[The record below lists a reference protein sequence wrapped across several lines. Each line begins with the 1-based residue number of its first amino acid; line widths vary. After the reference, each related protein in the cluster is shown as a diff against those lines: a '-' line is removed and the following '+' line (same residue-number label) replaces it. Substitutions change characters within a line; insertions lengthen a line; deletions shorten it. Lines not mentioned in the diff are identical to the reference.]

1 MFLISS
7 LSRKKFIGKADIAG
21 DEEGGIVR
29 RTASMNT
36 ALYKF
41 RDIKTYSSIEWLA
54 NNTKKYRTVFEEM
67 EVAYVYCEVTLYNKR
82 FDEDAW
88 TLNLRMRCIDEKN
101 NEICYLNCDRPVQPE
116 ESVIFVREG
125 WGVKTPGT
133 YWKEGVYRWE
143 AIIDDEVIATKTF
156 YIQNVGVMRTANPYF
171 KIDTVKLYESTSGDT
186 DLRDRKY
193 YSVFNAMSTRY
204 VWIELNLDNLTRKS
218 KEIAIELLF
227 NYRTASGYLKGS
239 VSKIFFVKPEDDQFT
254 VTIGWGSDVIGTWS
268 RGEYFAEVIFM
279 DHMLAQVPFEIGDDY
294 VAATEED
301 FVPLT
306 QIEYV
311 HMDDLLD
318 DIEESSTDQEGGQ
331 QGAAQGIEHIM
342 HELDELTG
350 LDPIKKKIRE
360 YSDYLRFVAL
370 RREKGFDENDK
381 INLHAVFKGNPG
393 TGKTTVARLLGK
405 IYKEMGLLKKGHV
418 VEVDRSDLVAE
429 YIGQTAPKTKEAIK
443 KAKDGVL
450 FIDEAY
456 ALARKDEDNKDFGKE
471 AIEILLKELSDAT
484 DIAIIVAGYPEE
496 MDVFLESNPGLKS
509 RFVMQYEF
517 PDYTPQELVKIA
529 SFAAEKR
536 SVKFDDGATKLFQK
550 YLTDK
555 YRDRDKFFGNARL
568 VNSMVDEAKMNL
580 GLRIM
585 KTDHPENLDAATLS
599 TITELDL
606 KRIFDLHEGILPE
619 IPIDEDLLKEAM
631 LKLRGMIGLDQVK
644 HDIEELVKLV
654 RFYKSLGKDV
664 RKIFSLHS
672 VFSGNPGTG
681 KTTVARILAQIYK
694 ALGILERGHLVECD
708 RQSLVGGYVG
718 QTAIKT
724 SELINKAMGGVLFI
738 DEAYSLSDG
747 GSNDFG
753 REAIETLLKRME
765 DRRGEFIVIAA
776 GYTQNM
782 EKFMESNP
790 GLKSRFD
797 RVFQFRDY
805 NADDLYT
812 IALNQLRDHNITP
825 EPKAADHLMKY
836 IDFMYKT
843 RDKYF
848 GNGRAVRKVIEE
860 AIRNQHLRLSELAK
874 AKYTKK
880 AIETLTYDDVEEF
893 TTEVKPNMASG
904 GIGFKV

>member
-1 MFLISS
+1 
-7 LSRKKFIGKADIAG
+7 
-21 DEEGGIVR
+21 
-29 RTASMNT
+29 MNT
-36 ALYKF
+36 ALFKF

-88 TLNLRMRCIDEKN
+88 ALNLRMRCIDEKN

-116 ESVIFVREG
+116 ESVIYVREG
-125 WGVKTPGT
+125 WGVKTPGA
-133 YWKEGVYRWE
+133 YWKEGIYRWE
-143 AIIDDEVIATKTF
+143 AIVDDEVIATKTF

-186 DLRDRKY
+186 DLSDRKY

-204 VWIELNLDNLTRKS
+204 VWIELNLDNLTRKT
-218 KEIAIELLF
+218 KDLAIELLF

-279 DHMLAQVPFEIGDDY
+279 DHMLAQVPFEIGEDY

-311 HMDDLLD
+311 HMDDLL
-318 DIEESSTDQEGGQ
+318 EEVEENASDSEAGQ
-331 QGAAQGIEHIM
+331 QSSVQGIEQIM

-418 VEVDRSDLVAE
+418 IEVDRSDLVAE

-529 SFAAEKR
+529 AFAAEKR
-536 SVKFDDGATKLFQK
+536 SVKFDEGATKVFQK

-568 VNSMVDEAKMNL
+568 VNSMVDEAKMNF

-585 KTDHPENLDAATLS
+585 KSEHPENLDAATLS

-724 SELINKAMGGVLFI
+724 SELINKSMGGVLFI

>member
-1 MFLISS
+1 
-7 LSRKKFIGKADIAG
+7 
-21 DEEGGIVR
+21 
-29 RTASMNT
+29 MNT
-36 ALYKF
+36 TQFKF

-67 EVAYVYCEVTLYNKR
+67 EVAYVYCEVSLYNKR
-82 FDEDAW
+82 FDEEAW
-88 TLNLRMRCIDEKN
+88 SLSLRMRCIDEKN
-101 NEICYLNCDRPVQPE
+101 NEICFLNCDRTVNPD
-116 ESVIFVREG
+116 ESVVYVREG
-125 WGVKTPGT
+125 WGVKTPGV
-133 YWKEGVYRWE
+133 YWKEGIYRWE
-143 AIIDDEVIATKTF
+143 AYVNDEILSSKTF
-156 YIQNVGVMRTANPYF
+156 IIQNVGMMRNATNPYF
-171 KIDTVKLYESTSGDT
+171 KIDTVKLYESNSVDT
-186 DLRDRKY
+186 ALTDRKY
-193 YSVFNAMSTRY
+193 YTVFNAMSTRY
-204 VWIELNLDNLTRKS
+204 VWIELNLSNLTRKAKDLS
-218 KEIAIELLF
+218 IELLF
-227 NYRTASGYLKGS
+227 NFRTSSGYLKGT
-239 VSKIFFVKPEDDQFT
+239 VSKIFIVKPEDDIFT

-268 RGEYFAEVIFM
+268 RGDYFAEVIFM
-279 DHMLAQVPFEIGDDY
+279 DHMLAQVPYEIGDDY
-294 VAATEED
+294 VAAHEED

-311 HMDDLLD
+311 HLD
-318 DIEESSTDQEGGQ
+318 DFEDLIGG
-331 QGAAQGIEHIM
+331 GEAAQEVEVVTISTPLGIDSVM

-350 LDPIKKKIRE
+350 LDPIKMKIRE

-370 RREKGFDENDK
+370 RRVKGFDETDK

-443 KAKDGVL
+443 KAKDGIL

-496 MDVFLESNPGLKS
+496 MDSFLESNPGLKS
-509 RFVMQYEF
+509 RFVMQYDF

-529 SFAAEKR
+529 EFAATKR
-536 SVKFDDGATKLFQK
+536 LVNFNSESKVLFTK

-555 YRDRDKFFGNARL
+555 FRNRDKFFGNARL
-568 VNSMVDEAKMNL
+568 VNSMVDEAKMNM

-585 KTDHPENLDAATLS
+585 KTDHPENLDAAALS
-599 TITELDL
+599 TITEVDL
-606 KRIFDLHEGILPE
+606 KKIFALHEGILPE
-619 IPIDEDLLKEAM
+619 IPIDEDLLREAM

-644 HDIEELVKLV
+644 HDIEEIVKLV

-664 RKIFSLHS
+664 RKSFSLHS

-681 KTTVARILAQIYK
+681 KTTVARILAQVYK

-708 RQSLVGGYVG
+708 RQGLVGGYVG

-765 DRRGEFIVIAA
+765 DKRGEFIVIAA

-797 RVFQFRDY
+797 RVFHFKDY
-805 NADDLYT
+805 SADDLYT
-812 IALNQLRDHNITP
+812 IALNQLRDHNIIP
-825 EPKAADHLMKY
+825 EPKASDHLMKY

-860 AIRNQHLRLSELAK
+860 AIRNQHLRLSDLPK
-874 AKYTKK
+874 SKYTKK
-880 AIETLTYDDVEEF
+880 AIEALTFEDVEEF
-893 TTEVKPNMASG
+893 STVVKPNMASG
-904 GIGFKV
+904 GIGFRV

>member
-1 MFLISS
+1 
-7 LSRKKFIGKADIAG
+7 
-21 DEEGGIVR
+21 
-29 RTASMNT
+29 MNS
-36 ALYKF
+36 ALFKF

-54 NNTKKYRTVFEEM
+54 NNTKKYRTVFEEL
-67 EVAYVYCEVTLYNKR
+67 EVAYVYCEVSLYNKR
-82 FDEDAW
+82 FDEDPW
-88 TLNLRMRCIDEKN
+88 QLNLRMRCIDEKN
-101 NEICYLNCDRPVQPE
+101 NEICYLNCDRTVNPE
-116 ESVIFVREG
+116 EPVVYVREG

-133 YWKEGVYRWE
+133 YWKSGVYRWE
-143 AIIDDEVIATKTF
+143 ALVNDEVIASKTF
-156 YIQNVGVMRTANPYF
+156 YVQNVGVMRNATNPYF
-171 KIDTVKLYESTSGDT
+171 KIDTVKLYESTSVDT
-186 DLRDRKY
+186 DLPARKY
-193 YSVFNAMSTRY
+193 YTVFNAMSTRY
-204 VWIELNLDNLTRKS
+204 VWIELNFDNLTRKT
-218 KEIAIELLF
+218 KDIAVEFLF
-227 NYRTASGYLKGS
+227 NFRTSSGYLKGS
-239 VSKIFFVKPEDDQFT
+239 VSKIFFVKPEDDQFS
-254 VTIGWGSDVIGTWS
+254 VTIGWGSDIIGTWS
-268 RGEYFAEVIFM
+268 RGDYFAEVIFM

-294 VAATEED
+294 VAANEED

-311 HMDDLLD
+311 HLDDLL
-318 DIEESSTDQEGGQ
+318 EATSEGQ
-331 QGAAQGIEHIM
+331 PTEDPGASVPSAAGIESIM

-370 RREKGFDENDK
+370 RREKGFEESDK

-496 MDVFLESNPGLKS
+496 MEVFLESNPGLKS
-509 RFVMQYEF
+509 RFVMQYDF
-517 PDYTPQELVKIA
+517 PDYTPQELVVIA
-529 SFAAEKR
+529 EFAAEKR
-536 SVKFDDGATKLFQK
+536 RVHFDESAKKIFQK

-555 YRDRDKFFGNARL
+555 YRNRDKFFGNARL

-585 KTDHPENLDAATLS
+585 KTDHPENLDADTLS
-599 TITELDL
+599 TITEMDM

-619 IPIDEDLLKEAM
+619 IPIDEEMLREAM

-747 GSNDFG
+747 GGNDFG

-765 DRRGEFIVIAA
+765 DKRGEFIVIAA

-797 RVFQFRDY
+797 RVFHFKDY

-812 IALNQLRDHNITP
+812 IALNQLKDHNIIP
-825 EPKAADHLMKY
+825 EPKASDHLMRY
-836 IDFMYKT
+836 IDFMFKT

-860 AIRNQHLRLSELAK
+860 AIRNQHLRLSELPK
-874 AKYTKK
+874 SRYTKK
-880 AIETLTYDDVEEF
+880 AIETLTYEDVEEF
-893 TTEVKPNMASG
+893 ITEVKPNMASG
-904 GIGFKV
+904 GIGFRV

>member
-1 MFLISS
+1 
-7 LSRKKFIGKADIAG
+7 
-21 DEEGGIVR
+21 
-29 RTASMNT
+29 MNS
-36 ALYKF
+36 ALFKF

-54 NNTKKYRTVFEEM
+54 NNTKKYRTVFEEL
-67 EVAYVYCEVTLYNKR
+67 EVAYVYCEVSLYNKR
-82 FDEDAW
+82 FDEDPW
-88 TLNLRMRCIDEKN
+88 QLNLRMRCIDEKN
-101 NEICYLNCDRPVQPE
+101 NEICYLNCDRTVNPE
-116 ESVIFVREG
+116 EPVVYVREG

-133 YWKEGVYRWE
+133 YWKSGVYRWE
-143 AIIDDEVIATKTF
+143 ALVDDEVIASKTF
-156 YIQNVGVMRTANPYF
+156 YVQNVGVMRNATNPYF
-171 KIDTVKLYESTSGDT
+171 KIDTVKLYESTSVDT
-186 DLRDRKY
+186 DLPARKY
-193 YSVFNAMSTRY
+193 YTVFNAMSTRY
-204 VWIELNLDNLTRKS
+204 VWIELNFDNLTRKT
-218 KEIAIELLF
+218 KDIAVEFLF
-227 NYRTASGYLKGS
+227 NFRTSSGYLKGT
-239 VSKIFFVKPEDDQFT
+239 VSKIFFVKPEDDQFS
-254 VTIGWGSDVIGTWS
+254 VTIGWGSDIIGTWS
-268 RGEYFAEVIFM
+268 RGDYFAEVIFM

-294 VAATEED
+294 VAANEED

-311 HMDDLLD
+311 HLDDLL
-318 DIEESSTDQEGGQ
+318 EATSEGQ
-331 QGAAQGIEHIM
+331 PTEDPGASVPSAAGIESIM

-370 RREKGFDENDK
+370 RREKGFEESDK

-496 MDVFLESNPGLKS
+496 MEVFLESNPGLKS
-509 RFVMQYEF
+509 RFVMQYDF
-517 PDYTPQELVKIA
+517 PDYTPQELVVIA
-529 SFAAEKR
+529 EFAAEKR
-536 SVKFDDGATKLFQK
+536 RVHFDESAKKIFQK

-555 YRDRDKFFGNARL
+555 YRNRDKFFGNARL

-585 KTDHPENLDAATLS
+585 KTDHPENLDADTLS
-599 TITELDL
+599 TITEMDM

-619 IPIDEDLLKEAM
+619 IPIDEDMLREAM

-747 GSNDFG
+747 GGNDFG

-765 DRRGEFIVIAA
+765 DKRGEFIVIAA

-797 RVFQFRDY
+797 RVFHFKDY

-812 IALNQLRDHNITP
+812 IALNQLKDHNIIP
-825 EPKAADHLMKY
+825 EPKASDHLMRY
-836 IDFMYKT
+836 IDFMFKT

-860 AIRNQHLRLSELAK
+860 AIRNQHLRLSELPK
-874 AKYTKK
+874 SKYTKK
-880 AIETLTYDDVEEF
+880 AIETLTYEDVEEF
-893 TTEVKPNMASG
+893 ITEVKPNMASG
-904 GIGFKV
+904 GIGFRV

>member
-1 MFLISS
+1 
-7 LSRKKFIGKADIAG
+7 
-21 DEEGGIVR
+21 
-29 RTASMNT
+29 MNS
-36 ALYKF
+36 ALFKF

-54 NNTKKYRTVFEEM
+54 NNTKKYRTVFEEL
-67 EVAYVYCEVTLYNKR
+67 EVAYVYCEVSLYNKR
-82 FDEDAW
+82 FDEDPW
-88 TLNLRMRCIDEKN
+88 QLNLRMRCIDEKN
-101 NEICYLNCDRPVQPE
+101 NEICYLNCDRTVNPE
-116 ESVIFVREG
+116 EPVVYVREG

-133 YWKEGVYRWE
+133 YWKSGVYRWE
-143 AIIDDEVIATKTF
+143 ALVNDEVIASKTF
-156 YIQNVGVMRTANPYF
+156 YVQNVGVMRNATNPYF
-171 KIDTVKLYESTSGDT
+171 KIDTVKLYESTSVDT
-186 DLRDRKY
+186 DLPARKY
-193 YSVFNAMSTRY
+193 YTVFNAMSTRY
-204 VWIELNLDNLTRKS
+204 VWIELNFDNLTRKT
-218 KEIAIELLF
+218 KDIAVEFLF
-227 NYRTASGYLKGS
+227 NFRTSSGYLKGS
-239 VSKIFFVKPEDDQFT
+239 VSKIFFVKPEDDQFS
-254 VTIGWGSDVIGTWS
+254 VTIGWGSDIIGTWS
-268 RGEYFAEVIFM
+268 RGDYFAEVIFM

-294 VAATEED
+294 VAANEED

-311 HMDDLLD
+311 HLEDLLD
-318 DIEESSTDQEGGQ
+318 ATSEGQ
-331 QGAAQGIEHIM
+331 PTEDPGASVPSAAGIESIM

-370 RREKGFDENDK
+370 RREKGFEESDK

-496 MDVFLESNPGLKS
+496 MEVFLESNPGLKS
-509 RFVMQYEF
+509 RFVMQYDF
-517 PDYTPQELVKIA
+517 PDYTPQELVVIA
-529 SFAAEKR
+529 EFAAEKR
-536 SVKFDDGATKLFQK
+536 RVHFDESAKKIFQK

-555 YRDRDKFFGNARL
+555 YRNRDKFFGNARL

-585 KTDHPENLDAATLS
+585 KTDHPENLDADTLS
-599 TITELDL
+599 TITEMDM

-619 IPIDEDLLKEAM
+619 IPIDEDMLREAM

-747 GSNDFG
+747 GGNDFG

-765 DRRGEFIVIAA
+765 DKRGEFIVIAA

-797 RVFQFRDY
+797 RVFHFKDY

-812 IALNQLRDHNITP
+812 IALNQLKDHNIIP
-825 EPKAADHLMKY
+825 EPKASDHLMRY
-836 IDFMYKT
+836 IDFMFKT

-860 AIRNQHLRLSELAK
+860 AIRNQHLRLSELPK
-874 AKYTKK
+874 SKYTKK
-880 AIETLTYDDVEEF
+880 AIETLTYEDVEEF
-893 TTEVKPNMASG
+893 ITEVKPNMASG
-904 GIGFKV
+904 GIGFRV

>member
-1 MFLISS
+1 
-7 LSRKKFIGKADIAG
+7 
-21 DEEGGIVR
+21 
-29 RTASMNT
+29 MNS
-36 ALYKF
+36 ALFKF

-54 NNTKKYRTVFEEM
+54 NNTKKYRTVFEEL
-67 EVAYVYCEVTLYNKR
+67 EVAYVYCEVSLYNKR
-82 FDEDAW
+82 FDEDPW
-88 TLNLRMRCIDEKN
+88 QLNLRMRCIDEKN
-101 NEICYLNCDRPVQPE
+101 NEICYLNCDRAVNPE
-116 ESVIFVREG
+116 EPVVYVREG

-133 YWKEGVYRWE
+133 YWKSGVYRWE
-143 AIIDDEVIATKTF
+143 ALVDDEVIASKTF
-156 YIQNVGVMRTANPYF
+156 YVQNVGVMRNATNPYF
-171 KIDTVKLYESTSGDT
+171 KIDTVKLYESTSVDT
-186 DLRDRKY
+186 DLPARKY
-193 YSVFNAMSTRY
+193 YTVFNAMSTRY
-204 VWIELNLDNLTRKS
+204 VWIELNFDNLTRKT
-218 KEIAIELLF
+218 KDIAVEFLF
-227 NYRTASGYLKGS
+227 NFRTSSGYLKGS
-239 VSKIFFVKPEDDQFT
+239 VSKIFFVKPEDDQFS
-254 VTIGWGSDVIGTWS
+254 VTIGWGSDIIGTWS
-268 RGEYFAEVIFM
+268 RGDYFAEVIFM

-294 VAATEED
+294 VAANEED

-311 HMDDLLD
+311 HLDDLLD
-318 DIEESSTDQEGGQ
+318 ATSEGQ
-331 QGAAQGIEHIM
+331 PTEDPGASVPSAAGIESIM

-370 RREKGFDENDK
+370 RREKGFEETDK

-496 MDVFLESNPGLKS
+496 MEVFLESNPGLKS
-509 RFVMQYEF
+509 RFVMQYDF
-517 PDYTPQELVKIA
+517 PDYTPQELVVIA
-529 SFAAEKR
+529 EFAAEKR
-536 SVKFDDGATKLFQK
+536 RVHFDESAKKIFQK

-555 YRDRDKFFGNARL
+555 YRNRDKFFGNARL

-585 KTDHPENLDAATLS
+585 KTDHPENLDADTLS
-599 TITELDL
+599 TITEMDM

-619 IPIDEDLLKEAM
+619 IPIDEDMLREAM

-681 KTTVARILAQIYK
+681 KTTVARILAKIYK

-747 GSNDFG
+747 GGNDFG

-765 DRRGEFIVIAA
+765 DKRGEFIVIAA

-797 RVFQFRDY
+797 RVFHFKDY

-812 IALNQLRDHNITP
+812 IALNQLKDHNIIP
-825 EPKAADHLMKY
+825 EPKASDHLMRY
-836 IDFMYKT
+836 IDFMFKT

-860 AIRNQHLRLSELAK
+860 AIRNQHLRLSELPK
-874 AKYTKK
+874 SKYTKK
-880 AIETLTYDDVEEF
+880 AIETLTYEDVEEF
-893 TTEVKPNMASG
+893 ITEVKPNMASG
-904 GIGFKV
+904 GIGFRV

>member
-1 MFLISS
+1 
-7 LSRKKFIGKADIAG
+7 
-21 DEEGGIVR
+21 
-29 RTASMNT
+29 MNS
-36 ALYKF
+36 ALFKF

-54 NNTKKYRTVFEEM
+54 NNTKKYRTVFEEL
-67 EVAYVYCEVTLYNKR
+67 EVAYIYCEVSLYNKR
-82 FDEDAW
+82 FDEDPW
-88 TLNLRMRCIDEKN
+88 QLNLRMRCIDEKN
-101 NEICYLNCDRPVQPE
+101 NEICYLNCDRAVNPE
-116 ESVIFVREG
+116 EPVVYVREG

-133 YWKEGVYRWE
+133 YWKSGVYRWE
-143 AIIDDEVIATKTF
+143 ALVDDEVIASKTF
-156 YIQNVGVMRTANPYF
+156 YVQNVGVMRNATNPYF
-171 KIDTVKLYESTSGDT
+171 KIDTVKLYESTSVDT
-186 DLRDRKY
+186 DLPARKY
-193 YSVFNAMSTRY
+193 YTVFNAMSTRY
-204 VWIELNLDNLTRKS
+204 VWIELNFDNLTRKT
-218 KEIAIELLF
+218 KDIAVEFLF
-227 NYRTASGYLKGS
+227 NFRTSSGYLKGS
-239 VSKIFFVKPEDDQFT
+239 VSKIFFVKPEDDQFS
-254 VTIGWGSDVIGTWS
+254 VTIGWGSDIIGTWS
-268 RGEYFAEVIFM
+268 RGDYFAEVIFM

-294 VAATEED
+294 VAANEED

-311 HMDDLLD
+311 HLDDLLD
-318 DIEESSTDQEGGQ
+318 ATSEGQ
-331 QGAAQGIEHIM
+331 PTEDPGASVPSAAGIESIM

-370 RREKGFDENDK
+370 RREKGFEETDK

-496 MDVFLESNPGLKS
+496 MEVFLESNPGLKS
-509 RFVMQYEF
+509 RFVMQYDF
-517 PDYTPQELVKIA
+517 PDYTPQELVVIA
-529 SFAAEKR
+529 EFAAEKR
-536 SVKFDDGATKLFQK
+536 RVHFDESAKKIFQK

-555 YRDRDKFFGNARL
+555 YRNRDKFFGNARL

-585 KTDHPENLDAATLS
+585 KTDHPENLDADTLS
-599 TITELDL
+599 TITEMDM

-619 IPIDEDLLKEAM
+619 IPIDEDMLREAM

-747 GSNDFG
+747 GGNDFG

-765 DRRGEFIVIAA
+765 DKRGEFIVIAA

-797 RVFQFRDY
+797 RVFHFKDY

-812 IALNQLRDHNITP
+812 IALNQLKDHNIIP
-825 EPKAADHLMKY
+825 EPKASDHLMRY
-836 IDFMYKT
+836 IDFMFKT

-860 AIRNQHLRLSELAK
+860 AIRNQHLRLSELPK
-874 AKYTKK
+874 SKYTKK
-880 AIETLTYDDVEEF
+880 AIETLTYEDVEEF
-893 TTEVKPNMASG
+893 ITEVKPNMASG
-904 GIGFKV
+904 GIGFRV

>member
-1 MFLISS
+1 
-7 LSRKKFIGKADIAG
+7 
-21 DEEGGIVR
+21 
-29 RTASMNT
+29 MNS
-36 ALYKF
+36 ALFKF

-54 NNTKKYRTVFEEM
+54 NNTKKYRTVFEEL
-67 EVAYVYCEVTLYNKR
+67 EVAYVYCEVSLYNKR
-82 FDEDAW
+82 FDEDPW
-88 TLNLRMRCIDEKN
+88 QLNLRMRCIDEKN
-101 NEICYLNCDRPVQPE
+101 NEICYLNCDRTVNPE
-116 ESVIFVREG
+116 EPVVYVREG

-133 YWKEGVYRWE
+133 YWKSGVYRWE
-143 AIIDDEVIATKTF
+143 ALVDDEVIASKTF
-156 YIQNVGVMRTANPYF
+156 YVQNVGVMRNATNPYF
-171 KIDTVKLYESTSGDT
+171 KIDTVKLYESTSVDT
-186 DLRDRKY
+186 DLPARKY
-193 YSVFNAMSTRY
+193 YTVFNAMSTRY
-204 VWIELNLDNLTRKS
+204 VWIELNFDNLTRKT
-218 KEIAIELLF
+218 KDIAVEFLF
-227 NYRTASGYLKGS
+227 NFRTSSGYLKGS
-239 VSKIFFVKPEDDQFT
+239 VSKIFFVKPEDDQFS
-254 VTIGWGSDVIGTWS
+254 VTIGWGSDIIGTWS
-268 RGEYFAEVIFM
+268 RGDYFAEVIFM

-294 VAATEED
+294 VAANEED

-311 HMDDLLD
+311 HLDDLLD
-318 DIEESSTDQEGGQ
+318 ATSEGQ
-331 QGAAQGIEHIM
+331 PTEDPGASVPSAAGIESIM

-370 RREKGFDENDK
+370 RREKGFEESDK

-496 MDVFLESNPGLKS
+496 MEVFLESNPGLKS
-509 RFVMQYEF
+509 RFVMQYDF
-517 PDYTPQELVKIA
+517 PDYTPQELVVIA
-529 SFAAEKR
+529 EFAAEKR
-536 SVKFDDGATKLFQK
+536 RVHFDESAKKIFQK

-555 YRDRDKFFGNARL
+555 YRNRDKFFGNARL

-585 KTDHPENLDAATLS
+585 KTDHPENLDADTLS
-599 TITELDL
+599 TITEMDM

-619 IPIDEDLLKEAM
+619 IPIDEDMLREAM
-631 LKLRGMIGLDQVK
+631 LKFRGMIGLDQVK

-747 GSNDFG
+747 GGNDFG

-765 DRRGEFIVIAA
+765 DKRGEFIVIAA

-797 RVFQFRDY
+797 RVFHFKDY

-812 IALNQLRDHNITP
+812 IALNQLKDHNIIP
-825 EPKAADHLMKY
+825 EPKASDHLMRY
-836 IDFMYKT
+836 IDFMFKT

-860 AIRNQHLRLSELAK
+860 AIRNQHLRLSELPK
-874 AKYTKK
+874 SKYTKK
-880 AIETLTYDDVEEF
+880 AIETLTYEDVEEF
-893 TTEVKPNMASG
+893 ITEVKPNMASG
-904 GIGFKV
+904 GIGFRV

>member
-1 MFLISS
+1 
-7 LSRKKFIGKADIAG
+7 
-21 DEEGGIVR
+21 
-29 RTASMNT
+29 MNS
-36 ALYKF
+36 ALFKF

-54 NNTKKYRTVFEEM
+54 NNTKKYRTVFEEL
-67 EVAYVYCEVTLYNKR
+67 EVAYVYCEVSLYNKR
-82 FDEDAW
+82 FDEDPW
-88 TLNLRMRCIDEKN
+88 QLNLRMRCIDEKN
-101 NEICYLNCDRPVQPE
+101 NEICYLNCDRAVNPE
-116 ESVIFVREG
+116 EPVVYVREG

-133 YWKEGVYRWE
+133 YWKSGVYRWE
-143 AIIDDEVIATKTF
+143 ALVDDEVIASKTF
-156 YIQNVGVMRTANPYF
+156 YVQNVGVMRNATNPYF
-171 KIDTVKLYESTSGDT
+171 KIDTVKLYESTSVDT
-186 DLRDRKY
+186 DLPARKY
-193 YSVFNAMSTRY
+193 YTVFNAMSTRY
-204 VWIELNLDNLTRKS
+204 VWIELNFDNLTRKT
-218 KEIAIELLF
+218 KDIAVEFLF
-227 NYRTASGYLKGS
+227 NFRTSSGYLKGS
-239 VSKIFFVKPEDDQFT
+239 VSKIFFVKPEDDQFS
-254 VTIGWGSDVIGTWS
+254 VTIGWGSDIIGTWS
-268 RGEYFAEVIFM
+268 RGDYFAEVIFM

-294 VAATEED
+294 VAANEED

-311 HMDDLLD
+311 HLDDLLD
-318 DIEESSTDQEGGQ
+318 ATSEGQ
-331 QGAAQGIEHIM
+331 PTEDPGASVPSAAGIESIM

-370 RREKGFDENDK
+370 RREKGFEESDK

-496 MDVFLESNPGLKS
+496 MEVFLESNPGLKS
-509 RFVMQYEF
+509 RFVMQYDF
-517 PDYTPQELVKIA
+517 PDYTPQELVVIA
-529 SFAAEKR
+529 EFAAEKR
-536 SVKFDDGATKLFQK
+536 RVHFDESAKKIFQK

-555 YRDRDKFFGNARL
+555 YRNRDKFFGNARL

-585 KTDHPENLDAATLS
+585 KTDHPENLDADTLS
-599 TITELDL
+599 TITEMDM

-619 IPIDEDLLKEAM
+619 IPIDEDMLREAM

-747 GSNDFG
+747 GGNDFG

-765 DRRGEFIVIAA
+765 DKRGEFIVIAA

-797 RVFQFRDY
+797 RVFHFKDY

-812 IALNQLRDHNITP
+812 IALNQLKDHNIIP
-825 EPKAADHLMKY
+825 EPKASDHLMRY
-836 IDFMYKT
+836 IDFMFKT

-860 AIRNQHLRLSELAK
+860 AIRNQHLRLSELPK
-874 AKYTKK
+874 SKYTKK
-880 AIETLTYDDVEEF
+880 AIETLTYEDVEEF
-893 TTEVKPNMASG
+893 ITEVKPNMASG
-904 GIGFKV
+904 GIGFRV

>member
-1 MFLISS
+1 
-7 LSRKKFIGKADIAG
+7 
-21 DEEGGIVR
+21 
-29 RTASMNT
+29 MNS
-36 ALYKF
+36 ALFKF

-54 NNTKKYRTVFEEM
+54 NNTKKYRTVFEEL
-67 EVAYVYCEVTLYNKR
+67 EVAYIYCEVSLYNKR
-82 FDEDAW
+82 FDEDPW
-88 TLNLRMRCIDEKN
+88 QLNLRMRCIDEKN
-101 NEICYLNCDRPVQPE
+101 NEICYLNCDRTVNPE
-116 ESVIFVREG
+116 EPVVYVREG

-133 YWKEGVYRWE
+133 YWKSGVYRWE
-143 AIIDDEVIATKTF
+143 ALVDDEVIASKTF
-156 YIQNVGVMRTANPYF
+156 YVQNVGVMRNATNPYF
-171 KIDTVKLYESTSGDT
+171 KIDTVKLYESTSVDT
-186 DLRDRKY
+186 DLPARKY
-193 YSVFNAMSTRY
+193 YTVFNAMSTRY
-204 VWIELNLDNLTRKS
+204 VWIELNFDNLTRKT
-218 KEIAIELLF
+218 KDIAVEFLF
-227 NYRTASGYLKGS
+227 NFRTSSGYLKGS
-239 VSKIFFVKPEDDQFT
+239 VSKIFFVKPEDDQFS
-254 VTIGWGSDVIGTWS
+254 VTIGWGSDIIGTWS
-268 RGEYFAEVIFM
+268 RGDYFAEVIFM

-294 VAATEED
+294 VAANEED

-311 HMDDLLD
+311 HLDDLLD
-318 DIEESSTDQEGGQ
+318 ATSEGQ
-331 QGAAQGIEHIM
+331 PTEDQGASVPSAAGIESIM

-370 RREKGFDENDK
+370 RREKGFEETDK

-496 MDVFLESNPGLKS
+496 MEVFLESNPGLKS
-509 RFVMQYEF
+509 RFVMQYDF
-517 PDYTPQELVKIA
+517 PDYTPQELVVIA
-529 SFAAEKR
+529 EFAAEKR
-536 SVKFDDGATKLFQK
+536 RVHFDESAKKIFQK

-555 YRDRDKFFGNARL
+555 YRNRDKFFGNARL

-585 KTDHPENLDAATLS
+585 KTDHPENLDADTLS
-599 TITELDL
+599 TITEMDM

-619 IPIDEDLLKEAM
+619 IPIDEDMLREAM

-644 HDIEELVKLV
+644 HDIEEVVKLV

-747 GSNDFG
+747 GGNDFG

-765 DRRGEFIVIAA
+765 DKRGEFIVIAA

-797 RVFQFRDY
+797 RVFHFKDY

-812 IALNQLRDHNITP
+812 IALNQLKDHNIIP
-825 EPKAADHLMKY
+825 EPKASDHLMRY
-836 IDFMYKT
+836 IDFMFKT

-860 AIRNQHLRLSELAK
+860 AIRNQHLRLSELPK
-874 AKYTKK
+874 SKYTKK
-880 AIETLTYDDVEEF
+880 AIETLTYEDVEEF
-893 TTEVKPNMASG
+893 ITEVKPNMASG
-904 GIGFKV
+904 GIGFRV

>member
-1 MFLISS
+1 
-7 LSRKKFIGKADIAG
+7 
-21 DEEGGIVR
+21 
-29 RTASMNT
+29 MNS
-36 ALYKF
+36 ALFKF

-54 NNTKKYRTVFEEM
+54 NNTKKYRTVFEEL
-67 EVAYVYCEVTLYNKR
+67 EVAYVYCEVSLYNKR
-82 FDEDAW
+82 FDEDPW
-88 TLNLRMRCIDEKN
+88 QLNLRMRCIDEKN
-101 NEICYLNCDRPVQPE
+101 NEICYLNCDRTVNPE
-116 ESVIFVREG
+116 EPVVYVREG

-133 YWKEGVYRWE
+133 YWKSGVYRWE
-143 AIIDDEVIATKTF
+143 ALVDDEVIASKTF
-156 YIQNVGVMRTANPYF
+156 YVQNVGVMRNATNPYF
-171 KIDTVKLYESTSGDT
+171 KIDTVKLYESTSVDT
-186 DLRDRKY
+186 DLPARKY
-193 YSVFNAMSTRY
+193 YTVFNAMSTRY
-204 VWIELNLDNLTRKS
+204 VWIELNFDNLTRKT
-218 KEIAIELLF
+218 KDIAVEFLF
-227 NYRTASGYLKGS
+227 NFRTSSGYLKGS
-239 VSKIFFVKPEDDQFT
+239 VSKIFFVKPEDDQFS
-254 VTIGWGSDVIGTWS
+254 VTIGWGSDIIGTWS
-268 RGEYFAEVIFM
+268 RGDYFAEVIFM

-294 VAATEED
+294 VAANEED

-311 HMDDLLD
+311 HLDDLLD
-318 DIEESSTDQEGGQ
+318 ATSEGQ
-331 QGAAQGIEHIM
+331 PTEDPGASVPSAAGIESIM

-370 RREKGFDENDK
+370 RREKGFEETDK

-496 MDVFLESNPGLKS
+496 MEVFLESNPGLKS
-509 RFVMQYEF
+509 RFVMQYDF
-517 PDYTPQELVKIA
+517 PDYTPQELVVIA
-529 SFAAEKR
+529 EFAAEKR
-536 SVKFDDGATKLFQK
+536 RVHFDESAKKIFQK

-555 YRDRDKFFGNARL
+555 YRNRDKFFGNARL

-585 KTDHPENLDAATLS
+585 KTDHPENLDADTLS
-599 TITELDL
+599 TITEMDM

-619 IPIDEDLLKEAM
+619 IPIDEDMLREAM

-747 GSNDFG
+747 GGNDFG

-765 DRRGEFIVIAA
+765 DKRGEFIVIAA

-797 RVFQFRDY
+797 RVFHFKDY

-812 IALNQLRDHNITP
+812 IALNQLKDHNIIP
-825 EPKAADHLMKY
+825 EPKASDHLMRY
-836 IDFMYKT
+836 IDFMFKT

-860 AIRNQHLRLSELAK
+860 AIRNQHLRLSELPK
-874 AKYTKK
+874 SKYTKK
-880 AIETLTYDDVEEF
+880 AIETLTYEDVEEF
-893 TTEVKPNMASG
+893 ITEVKPNMASG
-904 GIGFKV
+904 GIGFRV

>member
-1 MFLISS
+1 
-7 LSRKKFIGKADIAG
+7 
-21 DEEGGIVR
+21 
-29 RTASMNT
+29 
-36 ALYKF
+36 
-41 RDIKTYSSIEWLA
+41 
-54 NNTKKYRTVFEEM
+54 
-67 EVAYVYCEVTLYNKR
+67 
-82 FDEDAW
+82 
-88 TLNLRMRCIDEKN
+88 
-101 NEICYLNCDRPVQPE
+101 
-116 ESVIFVREG
+116 
-125 WGVKTPGT
+125 VKTPGT
-133 YWKEGVYRWE
+133 YWKSGVYRWE
-143 AIIDDEVIATKTF
+143 ALVDDEVIASKTF
-156 YIQNVGVMRTANPYF
+156 YVQNVGVMRNATNPYF
-171 KIDTVKLYESTSGDT
+171 KIDTVKLYESTSVDT
-186 DLRDRKY
+186 DLPARKY
-193 YSVFNAMSTRY
+193 YTVFNAMSTRY
-204 VWIELNLDNLTRKS
+204 VWIELNFDNLTRKT
-218 KEIAIELLF
+218 KDIAVEFLF
-227 NYRTASGYLKGS
+227 NFRTSSGYLKGS
-239 VSKIFFVKPEDDQFT
+239 VSKIFFVKPEDDQFS
-254 VTIGWGSDVIGTWS
+254 VTIGWGSDIIGTWS
-268 RGEYFAEVIFM
+268 RGDYFAEVIFM

-294 VAATEED
+294 VAANEED

-311 HMDDLLD
+311 HLDDLLD
-318 DIEESSTDQEGGQ
+318 ATSEGQ
-331 QGAAQGIEHIM
+331 PTEDPGASVPSAAGIESIM

-370 RREKGFDENDK
+370 RREKGFEETDK

-496 MDVFLESNPGLKS
+496 MEVFLESNPGLKS
-509 RFVMQYEF
+509 RFVMQYDF
-517 PDYTPQELVKIA
+517 PDYTPQELVVIA
-529 SFAAEKR
+529 EFAAEKR
-536 SVKFDDGATKLFQK
+536 RVHFDESAKKIFQK

-555 YRDRDKFFGNARL
+555 YRNRDKFFGNARL

-585 KTDHPENLDAATLS
+585 KTDHPENLDADTLS
-599 TITELDL
+599 TITEIDM

-619 IPIDEDLLKEAM
+619 IPIDEDMLREAM

-747 GSNDFG
+747 GGNDFG

-765 DRRGEFIVIAA
+765 DKRGEFIVIAA

-797 RVFQFRDY
+797 RVFHFKDY

-812 IALNQLRDHNITP
+812 IALNQLKDHNIIP
-825 EPKAADHLMKY
+825 EPKASDHLMRY
-836 IDFMYKT
+836 IDFMFKT

-860 AIRNQHLRLSELAK
+860 AIRNQHLRLSELPK
-874 AKYTKK
+874 SKYTKK
-880 AIETLTYDDVEEF
+880 AIETLTYEDVEEF
-893 TTEVKPNMASG
+893 ITEVKPNMASG
-904 GIGFKV
+904 GIGFRV

>member
-1 MFLISS
+1 
-7 LSRKKFIGKADIAG
+7 
-21 DEEGGIVR
+21 
-29 RTASMNT
+29 MNS
-36 ALYKF
+36 ALFKF

-54 NNTKKYRTVFEEM
+54 NNTKKYRTVFEEL
-67 EVAYVYCEVTLYNKR
+67 EVAYVYCEVSLYNKR
-82 FDEDAW
+82 FDEDPW
-88 TLNLRMRCIDEKN
+88 QLNLRMRCIDEKN
-101 NEICYLNCDRPVQPE
+101 NEICYLNCDRTVNPE
-116 ESVIFVREG
+116 EPVVYVREG

-133 YWKEGVYRWE
+133 YWKSGVYRWE
-143 AIIDDEVIATKTF
+143 ALVDDEVIASKTF
-156 YIQNVGVMRTANPYF
+156 YVQNVGVMRNATNPYF
-171 KIDTVKLYESTSGDT
+171 KIDTVKLYESTSVDT
-186 DLRDRKY
+186 DLPARKY
-193 YSVFNAMSTRY
+193 YTVFNAMSTRY
-204 VWIELNLDNLTRKS
+204 VWIELNFDNLTRKT
-218 KEIAIELLF
+218 KDIAVEFLF
-227 NYRTASGYLKGS
+227 NFRTSSGYLKGS
-239 VSKIFFVKPEDDQFT
+239 VSKIFFVKPEDDQFS
-254 VTIGWGSDVIGTWS
+254 VTIGWGSDIIGTWS
-268 RGEYFAEVIFM
+268 RGDYFAEVIFM

-294 VAATEED
+294 VAANEED

-311 HMDDLLD
+311 HLDDLLD
-318 DIEESSTDQEGGQ
+318 ATSEGQ
-331 QGAAQGIEHIM
+331 PTEDPGASVPSAAGIESIM

-370 RREKGFDENDK
+370 RREKGFEESDK

-496 MDVFLESNPGLKS
+496 MEVFLESNPGLKS
-509 RFVMQYEF
+509 RFVMQYDF
-517 PDYTPQELVKIA
+517 PDYTPQELVVIA
-529 SFAAEKR
+529 EFAAEKR
-536 SVKFDDGATKLFQK
+536 RVHFDESAKKIFQK

-555 YRDRDKFFGNARL
+555 YRNRDKFFGNARL

-585 KTDHPENLDAATLS
+585 KTDHPENLDADTLS
-599 TITELDL
+599 TITEMDM

-619 IPIDEDLLKEAM
+619 IPIDEDMLREAM

-747 GSNDFG
+747 GGNDFG

-765 DRRGEFIVIAA
+765 DKRGEFIVIAA

-797 RVFQFRDY
+797 RVFHFKDY

-812 IALNQLRDHNITP
+812 IALNQLKDHNIIP
-825 EPKAADHLMKY
+825 EPKASDHLMRY
-836 IDFMYKT
+836 IDFMFKT

-860 AIRNQHLRLSELAK
+860 AIRNQHLRLSELPK
-874 AKYTKK
+874 SKYTKK
-880 AIETLTYDDVEEF
+880 AIETLTYEDVEEF
-893 TTEVKPNMASG
+893 ITEVKPNMASG
-904 GIGFKV
+904 GIGFRV